1 MQPFTFSYK
10 KLTVKTGKVEKS
22 LITWM
27 NKMYLFL
34 SKKFK
39 KSEKNKFKIL
49 DKDYRLCFTNEIEID
64 LSQYVE

>member
-1 MQPFTFSYK
+1 
-10 KLTVKTGKVEKS
+10 
-22 LITWM
+22 
-27 NKMYLFL
+27 MYLFL

>member
-1 MQPFTFSYK
+1 
-10 KLTVKTGKVEKS
+10 
-22 LITWM
+22 M